1 MNISLPAVPI
11 SLSRYSGRGCRLG
24 DRESRRRGIFNERK
38 NLRKREVHFLEEPHW
53 IVVKKSKTRMDVALA
68 DG

>member
-24 DRESRRRGIFNERK
+24 GQGVLEKGDFQWEKK
-38 NLRKREVHFLEEPHW
+38 NTEEEGCA
-53 IVVKKSKTRMDVALA
+53 ILGGATLDSCMKK
-68 DG
+68 

>member
-1 MNISLPAVPI
+1 M
-11 SLSRYSGRGCRLG
+11 G

-38 NLRKREVHFLEEPHW
+38 NLRKRDVHFLEEPHW